1 MKNAANI
8 QLGVKRQETKLP
20 LESNFISNSC
30 MLVIRKKKKK
40 RLERNTLCLFQESG
54 FMDGFNFFF
63 PFFHIFQI
71 FI

>member
-30 MLVIRKKKKK
+30 MLVIRKKKRK
-40 RLERNTLCLFQESG
+40 
-54 FMDGFNFFF
+54 D
-63 PFFHIFQI
+63 
-71 FI
+71 